1 MKKTILAASIASLF
15 ATAAHSATIFEED
28 HLKIDVYGDLE
39 VVYINSKDDE
49 ENPIIDVDDADFG
62 FKLGCNIGEEFS
74 VLAVLEFSAEG
85 TDDVVLDDAYVGFES
100 TKWGTVTV
108 GQQVTIFDDAGI
120 GSDYQFG
127 LSSFF
132 EQDVASTQVIKYKLD
147 TGTFYGGIAY
157 LLNDTPNGEDDTH
170 GVDGKLGARFAGFD
184 ATVFYGEGEFDE
196 NGVEVEVTNLNFEL
210 RYSIGDIGLAAAYST
225 RDRETSTSDVTTDSY
240 GLAATYQMGKAQ
252 FAAGWSLSDADDG
265 SDDVNSYYVNAS
277 YAYTNSVNMYV
288 EIGGDDGVSDTTG
301 NDTELGYATGIQVTF

>member
-15 ATAAHSATIFEED
+15 ATAAHSATIYEED

-39 VVYINSKDDE
+39 VVYIKSQDE
-49 ENPIIDVDDADFG
+49 NEDAIIDIDDADFG
-62 FKLGCNIGEEFS
+62 FKLGCNIDEEFS

-85 TDDVVLDDAYVGFES
+85 TTDDGSSDVVLDDAYVGFQS

-127 LSSFF
+127 LNDFY
-132 EQDVASTQVIKYKLD
+132 EQDVASTQVLKYTLD
-147 TGTFYGGIAY
+147 TGRFYGGVAY
-157 LLNDTPNGEDDTH
+157 LLNTSEGDDNYDA
-170 GVDGKLGARFAGFD
+170 VDGKLGARFGGFD
-184 ATVFYGEGEFDE
+184 ATVFYGEADLFDDDTNE
-196 NGVEVEVTNLNFEL
+196 NVELTNLNFEL
-210 RYSIGDIGLAAAYST
+210 RYSLGDIGLAAAYST
-225 RDRETSTSDVTTDSY
+225 RDRETATSDVTTESY

-252 FAAGWSLSDADDG
+252 FATGWSLSDADDG

-277 YAYTNSVNMYV
+277 YAYTSSVNMYV
-288 EIGGDDGVSDTTG
+288 EIGGSDED
-301 NDTELGYATGIQVTF
+301 DTELGYATGMQVTF